1 MSKENGVIDDVEIIP
16 DFENEMIEETP
27 PVQKSGG
34 CGCNKNKANR
44 INDIPSEEIPKTNWL
59 KIGLIVG
66 GLMVVYYLYKNSK
79 GKVSLPKVEVPAV

>member
-16 DFENEMIEETP
+16 DLENEMIEETP
-27 PVQKSGG
+27 PVKSGG

-44 INDIPSEEIPKTNWL
+44 INNISEEIPKTNWL

>member
-44 INDIPSEEIPKTNWL
+44 INNIPPLNRLLLSQFLAN
-59 KIGLIVG
+59 
-66 GLMVVYYLYKNSK
+66 
-79 GKVSLPKVEVPAV
+79 

>member
-1 MSKENGVIDDVEIIP
+1 MSTENGVMDDVEIIP

-27 PVQKSGG
+27 PVKSGG
-34 CGCNKNKANR
+34 CGCNKNKGN
-44 INDIPSEEIPKTNWL
+44 NNLTPTPDQKTNWL

-79 GKVSLPKVEVPAV
+79 GKVSLPKVEVPEV